1 MKEVKRNMKRII
13 SIVLLV
19 FMIVGLC
26 SCGSKKPSSLSDTNG
41 NEIELGLDYEN
52 KKLDEGIVAVVGE
65 EEITKEEVRFLMSQY
80 VASIYS
86 NQGLEQAEKAQKDAV
101 LDSQAAEDGSTYR
114 ELIYKQAADTLI
126 MLTLFSEKGKE
137 KGIDY
142 TDEKLKEVIET
153 SGITEQKQLFVEQ
166 FKLTPESIDEHLR
179 KQYIYSDYMEQYV
192 SKEGRMNPDDE
203 TLKTF
208 FNDNFLKAKHILK
221 LTTDEQTGQPLD
233 DKKKSEA
240 KAKIDALLKD
250 ARSGADFDKLV
261 ADESQDP
268 GSQSQPEGYVF
279 TEGEMVT
286 EFYEGTKALKID
298 GISDVIETS
307 YGYHVIKRLALS
319 DEDFTANKEK
329 TLSYYQN
336 KEFEKIIEETKKEA
350 KIYLDY
356 EQLLLIE
363 DVLYEKTN
371 LSGEAAQPQEEAVV
385 PEE

>member
-19 FMIVGLC
+19 FMIAGLC
-26 SCGSKKPSSLSDTNG
+26 SCGEKKPSSLSDTNG

-52 KKLDEGIVAVVGE
+52 KKLDDGIIALVGE
-65 EEITKEEVRFLMSQY
+65 AEITKEEARFLMSQY
-80 VASIYS
+80 VASIYGS
-86 NQGLEQAEKAQKDAV
+86 QGLEKAEKAQKDEV

-142 TDEKLKEVIET
+142 TGEKLKEAIEA
-153 SGITEQKQLFVEQ
+153 SGITEQKELFVEQ
-166 FKLTPESIDEHLR
+166 YKLTPESIDEYMR

-192 SKEGRMNPDDE
+192 SKEARMNPNDE
-203 TLKTF
+203 ALKTF

-221 LTTDEQTGQPLD
+221 LTTDEQTGEPVD
-233 DKKKSEA
+233 DNKKAEA

-250 ARSGADFDKLV
+250 ARGGADFDKLV
-261 ADESQDP
+261 ADESEDP

-279 TEGEMVT
+279 TDGEMVP
-286 EFYEGTKALKID
+286 EFYEGTKALKIN

-307 YGYHVIKRLALS
+307 YGYHVIKRLAPT

-329 TLSYYQN
+329 ALSYYQN
-336 KEFEKIIEETKKEA
+336 KEFEKIIEEAKKEA

-356 EQLLLIE
+356 DQLLSIE
-363 DVLYEKTN
+363 DVLYQKTN
-371 LSGEAAQPQEEAVV
+371 LSGEVTHPEEEAVV

>member
-1 MKEVKRNMKRII
+1 MKRITA
-13 SIVLLV
+13 IVLLI
-19 FMIVGLC
+19 FMIAGLC
-26 SCGSKKPSSLSDTNG
+26 SCGNKKPSSLSDTNG

-52 KKLDEGIVAVVGE
+52 KKLDDGIIAVVGE
-65 EEITKEEVRFLMSQY
+65 EKITKEEIRFLMSQY
-80 VASIYS
+80 VASIYA
-86 NQGLEQAEKAQKDAV
+86 NQGLEQAEKAQKDAA
-101 LDSQAAEDGSTYR
+101 LDSQAAQDGSTYR

-126 MLTLFSEKGKE
+126 MLTLFSQKGKE

-142 TDEKLKEVIET
+142 TDEKLKEAIEA
-153 SGITEQKQLFVEQ
+153 SGIAEQKKLFVEQ
-166 FKLTPESIDEHLR
+166 FKLTPESIDEYLK

-203 TLKTF
+203 TLKIF
-208 FNDNFLKAKHILK
+208 FNENFLKAKHILK
-221 LTTDEQTGQPLD
+221 LTTDQATGQPVD
-233 DKKKSEA
+233 DKKKAEA

-250 ARSGADFDKLV
+250 ARGGADFDKLV
-261 ADESQDP
+261 ADESEDP

-279 TEGEMVT
+279 AEGEMVT

-307 YGYHVIKRLALS
+307 YGYHVIKRLAPT

-329 TLSYYQN
+329 ALSYYQN
-336 KEFEKIIEETKKEA
+336 KEFEKIIEEAKKDA

-356 EQLLLIE
+356 EQLLSIE

-371 LSGEAAQPQEEAVV
+371 LSGEAAQPQEEAAV